1 MDITKRYYLS
11 KCWESAKYHW
21 AVAVVAALL
30 FVYGLVSD
38 YGNLVDLPIWLKVDN
53 WPKLPL
59 PWATAIVFAALSFIA
74 IEGGVR
80 FHGGTVKKF
89 TDDADRL
96 RNELANIGG
105 PQLMIGYVRANYLVV
120 QNDGGGT
127 AYSIVLKVPEDG
139 SIFIS
144 QPINILKENSDPTMF
159 PLTAKQAIEAYAFV
173 APTRTLVVEC
183 TDGDCRKFIYHFET
197 MTTKTSFLLKSKKC
211 IGSAPMPHSP
221 TEP

>member
-11 KCWESAKYHW
+11 KCWESAKYHL

-38 YGNLVDLPIWLKVDN
+38 YGNLVDLPSWLKVDS

-80 FHGGTVKKF
+80 FHRGTVKKF
-89 TDDADRL
+89 TDDVDRL

-105 PQLMIGYVRANYLVV
+105 PQLMIGYVQANYLVV

-127 AYSIVLKVPEDG
+127 AYTVVLKVPEDG
-139 SIFIS
+139 SILS
-144 QPINILKENSDPTMF
+144 SKPINILKENSSPTTF
-159 PLTAKQAIEAYAFV
+159 NLTAAQAMEV
-173 APTRTLVVEC
+173 ARGAKTRPLIVEC
-183 TDGDCRKFIYHFET
+183 TDGDCRKFIYRFEK
-197 MTTKTSFLLKSKKC
+197 MTDRIGFLLTGKKC
-211 IGSAPMPHSP
+211 IGKDPMLHSLTP
-221 TEP
+221 Q